1 MDSSHED
8 TTIAYETGDD
18 QQQGESLQSVDE
30 ILHLEEDNQ
39 QSVNTEQSEG
49 DILKINEGTEFRN
62 QSKARFLIKMKEIT
76 MSKRN
81 NTVIFTKEKY
91 DKILNIIQ
99 GAQFKAQKTREEYQ
113 YCRRY
118 AAVTINGSSKLAVLC
133 S

>member
-62 QSKARFLIKMKEIT
+62 
-76 MSKRN
+76 
-81 NTVIFTKEKY
+81 
-91 DKILNIIQ
+91 
-99 GAQFKAQKTREEYQ
+99 
-113 YCRRY
+113 
-118 AAVTINGSSKLAVLC
+118 
-133 S
+133 